1 MARISTPGQ
10 PGHQAG
16 QSISGG
22 TLAVEFSVREW
33 MIIIGVLLIVAVLL
47 DGYRR
52 VRSERRNRIRVTL
65 TKQALHRAHVAA
77 QVEEAPPSN
86 EPNPELPNG
95 GARVIPKTSRQ
106 DLQLDQSVPVLMESV
121 HLAPAIETG
130 PEPEPEPELQPI
142 AAAEPKAGE
151 DETDDPVAAA
161 SVAAPPSATERMEP
175 HFGEL
180 FADTPLE
187 DPVEVEPAPE
197 LTWSEPVTEVV
208 PDERA
213 ATQTDELK
221 ASTYTAVQPR
231 SLKSDS
237 VSDSRPNSAAQ
248 EVLIV
253 NVLSKDKAGFKGQDV
268 LQILLACDLRFGNM
282 NIFHRYEK
290 ANGKGPVQ
298 FSVANLVEPG
308 TFDLD
313 RIESFSTPGLCFF
326 LTLPGPEK
334 SVNAFNYMVETA
346 QVLVKNL
353 HGELRDEAHSVMTQ
367 QTIEH
372 CRQRIRDFERKQLTL
387 HL

>member
-1 MARISTPGQ
+1 
-10 PGHQAG
+10 
-16 QSISGG
+16 
-22 TLAVEFSVREW
+22 

-77 QVEEAPPSN
+77 QVEEAPPGN

-95 GARVIPKTSRQ
+95 GARVIPKTPRQ

-121 HLAPAIETG
+121 HLAPAIETC
-130 PEPEPEPELQPI
+130 PEPEPDLQPI
-142 AAAEPKAGE
+142 ATAEPDTGE
-151 DETDDPVAAA
+151 DETDDAAA
-161 SVAAPPSATERMEP
+161 AVLVETPPSATERMEP
-175 HFGEL
+175 HFGEPL
-180 FADTPLE
+180 ADTPPE
-187 DPVEVEPAPE
+187 DPVVLEPASE
-197 LTWSEPVTEVV
+197 LTWSEPVAEVV

-253 NVLSKDKAGFKGQDV
+253 NVISKDKAGFKGQDV

-282 NIFHRYEK
+282 NIFPRYEK

-353 HGELRDEAHSVMTQ
+353 QGELRDEAHSVMTQ